1 MSVQYQQLPAYGYS
15 GAPYAYGEPE
25 SEADFKSRPEDFVVE
40 EVLGFEPSGEGE
52 HLFLLLQ
59 TDDHNTR
66 YTVKCLARL
75 FDVRQR
81 QVSYSGLKDR
91 RGLTSQWFSI
101 HLPGINVE
109 PDAQQLAKE
118 GITLLCSGRHH
129 RKLRIGTHKANR
141 FHIVLRNSEPNL
153 LETRLQQIIATGVPN
168 YFGAQRF
175 GHQAGN
181 VEEALEW
188 VEKAELPF
196 DRAQRSRVLSSLR
209 SWWFNGCLARRVEQD
224 SWNQWLPGDPIM
236 LDGSQS
242 YFMEDTWNET
252 LESRFQEGDIHP
264 GSWLP
269 GTDTDGLPEDMRR
282 FLLLANMKPEPRPL
296 RLLPRHVQVKVDGST
311 FSLSFELPKG
321 AFATTVLRELV
332 RLNDFSPLETK

>member
-1 MSVQYQQLPAYGYS
+1 MSMQHQSLPAYGYTS
-15 GAPYAYGEPE
+15 APYAYGAPDAQ
-25 SEADFKSRPEDFVVE
+25 ADFKTHPQDFIVE

-75 FDVRQR
+75 FAVKQR

-101 HLPGINVE
+101 HLPGIAVE
-109 PDAQQLAKE
+109 PDSKQLADA
-118 GITLLCSGRHH
+118 GITLLRYGRHH

-141 FHIVLRNSEPNL
+141 FHILLRSTDPCRLENRLRHISEH
-153 LETRLQQIIATGVPN
+153 GVPN

-181 VEEALEW
+181 IDEVQEYLE
-188 VEKAELPF
+188 KGELPSE
-196 DRAQRSRVLSSLR
+196 RAQRSRVLSCLR
-209 SWWFNGCLARRVEQD
+209 SWWFNGSLAQRVEGD

-236 LDGSQS
+236 LNGSQS
-242 YFMEDTWNET
+242 FFMEKAWSEALQKRYDT
-252 LESRFQEGDIHP
+252 GDVHP
-264 GSWLP
+264 GAWLP
-269 GTDTDGLPEDMRR
+269 GIDTDGLPNNMQH
-282 FLLLANMKPEPRPL
+282 LLVLAAMKSEPRPL
-296 RLLPRHVQVKVDGST
+296 RLLPCNLESEPDGD
-311 FSLSFELPKG
+311 SLSLRFELPKG

-332 RLNDFSPLETK
+332 FLNDVSTDQTK